1 MMPGVL
7 RFFDLGGDGFAA
19 LVLPGSG
26 GQTLVT
32 VNAKGEEL
40 GRLAPD
46 RRCDGCQRP
55 GEICGLP
62 GRSDL
67 HHRRQE
73 ARTLV
78 FHPGGRVCHAGQ
90 ACTNGAAYLVSGRS
104 ALRVLP

>member
-1 MMPGVL
+1 MFNTKGEILGRYDAGGVTD
-7 RFFDLGGDGFAA
+7 FDLGGDGFAA

-40 GRLAPD
+40 GRLALTGGVTD
-46 RRCDGCQRP
+46 VSVRGKYVAFLA
-55 GEICGLP
+55 G
-62 GRSDL
+62 SDL

-78 FHPGGRVCHAGQ
+78 FHPGGRVCHAGPGLYSSD
-90 ACTNGAAYLVSGRS
+90 C
-104 ALRVLP
+104 P